1 MIATINARQL
11 RKDLAAVVKQVGK
24 GQRFSVLYRSRVA
37 FEIVPPHTESVS
49 SFLQDDPLFNAT
61 AVGRSDRGR
70 PALEHDQV
78 LYA

>member
-11 RKDLAAVVKQVGK
+11 RKELANVVKQVGK

-37 FEIVPPHTESVS
+37 FEIVPPHAESAS
-49 SFLQDDPLFNAT
+49 SCLKDDPLFDAP
-61 AVGRSDRGR
+61 AVGRSDGGR